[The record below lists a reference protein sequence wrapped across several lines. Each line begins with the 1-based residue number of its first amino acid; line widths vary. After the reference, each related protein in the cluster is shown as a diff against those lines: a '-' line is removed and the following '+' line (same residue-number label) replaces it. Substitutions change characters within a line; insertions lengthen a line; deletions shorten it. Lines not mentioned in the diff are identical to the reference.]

1 VLPRASTPLAGLPRL
16 ADVIKNA
23 GLVPDKRLGQ
33 HFLLDPAILGR
44 IAAAPGKLDGRPVL
58 EIGPGPGGLSRALL
72 DRGARL
78 WAIER
83 DRRCTAAL
91 APLVEAAAGRLVL
104 IEADALDVDIAEL
117 AREHAVDQPWAI
129 VANLPY
135 NIGTELVLR
144 WLHRLDCVASL
155 HVMLQKEVALRLA
168 AEPGSGDYGRL
179 ALVAQ
184 SLCRVRRCF
193 DIPAGAFQPPPR
205 VTSSLVELIPLP
217 ATGRPSGDRLRAI
230 EQIGRVAFG
239 QRRKMLRASL
249 KGLVPDPEPLLAAA
263 GIAAD
268 RRPETLG
275 LAEFDRLAAAWQTLR
290 KAGGGTA

>member
-1 VLPRASTPLAGLPRL
+1 M
-16 ADVIKNA
+16 
-23 GLVPDKRLGQ
+23 
-33 HFLLDPAILGR
+33 
-44 IAAAPGKLDGRPVL
+44 L

-72 DRGARL
+72 ARGARL

-91 APLVEAAAGRLVL
+91 APLVAAAAGRLVL
-104 IEADALDVDIAEL
+104 IEADALEIDIAEL
-117 AREHAVDQPWAI
+117 AREQALDRPWAI

-144 WLHRLDCVASL
+144 WLHRLECVASL

-168 AEPGSGDYGRL
+168 AEPGSADYGRL
-179 ALVAQ
+179 ALVTR

-193 DIPAGAFQPPPR
+193 DIPAGAFHPPPR

-217 ATGRPSGDRLRAI
+217 AAKRPSAERLRAL
-230 EQIGRVAFG
+230 EQVGKVAFG

-249 KGLVPDPEPLLAAA
+249 KGLHPEPERLLAAA

-268 RRPETLG
+268 RRPETLDLG
-275 LAEFDRLAAAWQTLR
+275 EFDRLAAAWQELR
-290 KAGGGTA
+290 QAGGGTA

>member
-1 VLPRASTPLAGLPRL
+1 M
-16 ADVIKNA
+16 
-23 GLVPDKRLGQ
+23 
-33 HFLLDPAILGR
+33 
-44 IAAAPGKLDGRPVL
+44 L

-72 DRGARL
+72 ARGCRL

-104 IEADALDVDIAEL
+104 IEADALKVDIGEL
-117 AREHAVDQPWAI
+117 ARDQGVTTPWAI

-135 NIGTELVLR
+135 NIGTELLLR
-144 WLHRLDCVASL
+144 WLHRLDAVASL

-168 AEPGSGDYGRL
+168 AEPGTGEWGRL

-184 SLCRVRRCF
+184 SLTRVRRVF
-193 DIPAGAFQPPPR
+193 DIPPGAFHPPPK
-205 VTSSLVELIPLP
+205 VTSSLVELIPRP
-217 ATGRPSGDRLRAI
+217 AAERPTKDRLQAL
-230 EQIGRVAFG
+230 EQVGRVAFG

-249 KGLVPDPEPLLAAA
+249 KGLVAEPQALLEAA

-268 RRPETLG
+268 RRPETLD
-275 LAEFDRLAAAWQTLR
+275 LAELDRLAATWQRLR
-290 KAGGGTA
+290 QPGGGTA